1 MLALKSYMVD
11 EILVEY
17 KSLGLDPKDSS
28 PIDQYKITSCPHHDA
43 MALIKTGDD
52 TKEVLFTDDDLKAF
66 KKLGYAVCH
75 NKLDEFGKKVYIHHN
90 MRTFKENK
98 FDPDVG
104 QTALNLAVK
113 GSK

>member
-1 MLALKSYMVD
+1 MLAFKSHMVD
-11 EILVEY
+11 VVLVEY
-17 KSLGLDPKDSS
+17 KGVTILQDEDATPTNGW
-28 PIDQYKITSCPHHDA
+28 KITSFPHHDA

-52 TKEVLFTDDDLKAF
+52 TKEVLFSDDDLKAF

-98 FDPDVG
+98 V
-104 QTALNLAVK
+104 
-113 GSK
+113 

>member
-17 KSLGLDPKDSS
+17 KGVILLEDEDATASKGW
-28 PIDQYKITSCPHHDA
+28 KITSCPHHDA
-43 MALIKTGDD
+43 MALLKTGDSSR
-52 TKEVLFTDDDLKAF
+52 EVLFSDEDLKAF

-90 MRTFKENK
+90 IRTFKENK
-98 FDPDVG
+98 
-104 QTALNLAVK
+104 NK
-113 GSK
+113 

>member
-1 MLALKSYMVD
+1 MLPFRSYIVD

-17 KSLGLDPKDSS
+17 SGLGIEGEDCTPMG
-28 PIDQYKITSCPHHDA
+28 QYKITSHPHHDA

-52 TKEVLFTDDDLKAF
+52 TKEVLFSDEDLKAF

-75 NKLDEFGKKVYIHHN
+75 NKLDELGKKVYIHHN

-98 FDPDVG
+98 HD
-104 QTALNLAVK
+104 
-113 GSK
+113 